1 MVRNVEVG
9 QSGRGKSG
17 SRVLELHPGSTPHP
31 PPTLLPHLGAAQ
43 LPKWLFLGQWV
54 SVQLGILGGE
64 AAFRPSRDVTQA

>member
-1 MVRNVEVG
+1 MGRNFEVG

-17 SRVLELHPGSTPHP
+17 VLELQLGSNA
-31 PPTLLPHLGAAQ
+31 PPTTYFAAAAVAAQ
-43 LPKWLFLGQWV
+43 LPKCLSLGQWV